1 MASVQ
6 LSVYVPRDSSA
17 LSVGAEE
24 VAAAIAAHAR
34 HGDVKVDIVRNGS
47 RGLYWLEPLVEVVTR
62 SGRRAYGPVRPSD
75 VPSLVA
81 GGAAAAAVMMVA
93 VNYQKPPYCVFSLN
107 PGANVTSP
115 KDMVGL
121 EFGSSTAS
129 FMPRIAMAFMKMH
142 GLDSSTLRVVN
153 IDGASR
159 VPMLA
164 ARKVQSIDQFV
175 MSEPGI
181 RRAVK
186 DAEAKCMLFGDHG
199 LDIYSN
205 GIGVREDFLQ
215 QNPEVVRA
223 FIRAALRG
231 WKDAMSNPEEAAK
244 IQVQYVK
251 ALDPALI
258 VDELRI
264 VRRLAVT
271 PDTEKDGYGAM
282 NREKMQRSVDFMN
295 PNVEIVGANARRRHL
310 PPGYLPSTRSARSA
324 AQVRFFRVVVL
335 VTGGALRHR
344 RPPLRVRAAGRD
356 RMVAD
361 VQGVQRRV
369 DVLIPTRQTFGREIL
384 ETPAHRRGVLAAA
397 HPEAHNR
404 SIDHRMPNGGDTSR

>member
-1 MASVQ
+1 MRMRGLVAAVA
-6 LSVYVPRDSSA
+6 LSLLPAAAGAQERKITFTLDFIALGRHAPWYVPIAKGYYKQEGLDVTVIPSKGTA
-17 LSVGAEE
+17 DAIKNVDAG
-24 VAAAIAAHAR
+24 VAQI
-34 HGDVKVDIVRNGS
+34 GFI
-47 RGLYWLEPLVEVVTR
+47 
-62 SGRRAYGPVRPSD
+62 D

-81 GGAAAAAVMMVA
+81 GGGAAAAVKMVA

-186 DAEAKCMLFGDHG
+186 DGEAKCMLFGDHG

-215 QNPEVVRA
+215 QNPEVVRG

-231 WKDAMSNPEEAAK
+231 WKDALSNPEEAAK
-244 IQVQYVK
+244 LQVQYVK

-258 VDELRI
+258 VDELKI
-264 VRRLAVT
+264 LRRLAIT
-271 PDTEKDGYGAM
+271 PETEKQGLGTM

-295 PNVEIVGANARRRHL
+295 NNVDIQGRKLTIDDIYRPGFL
-310 PPGYLPSTRSARSA
+310 PTPPI
-324 AQVRFFRVVVL
+324 
-335 VTGGALRHR
+335 
-344 RPPLRVRAAGRD
+344 RP
-356 RMVAD
+356 
-361 VQGVQRRV
+361 
-369 DVLIPTRQTFGREIL
+369 
-384 ETPAHRRGVLAAA
+384 
-397 HPEAHNR
+397 
-404 SIDHRMPNGGDTSR
+404 

>member
-1 MASVQ
+1 MRTLAAVVA
-6 LSVYVPRDSSA
+6 LSMLPLAAAAQERKITFTLDFIALGRHAPWYVPIAKGYYKQEGLDVTVIPSKGTA
-17 LSVGAEE
+17 DAIKAVDAG
-24 VAAAIAAHAR
+24 VAQI
-34 HGDVKVDIVRNGS
+34 GFI
-47 RGLYWLEPLVEVVTR
+47 
-62 SGRRAYGPVRPSD
+62 D

-81 GGAAAAAVMMVA
+81 GGEAAAAVKMVA

-115 KDMVGL
+115 RDMVGL

-142 GLDSSTLRVVN
+142 GLDPSTLRVVN
-153 IDGASR
+153 IDGAAR

-205 GIGVREDFLQ
+205 GIGVREDFLK
-215 QNPEVVRA
+215 QNPQVVRG

-251 ALDPALI
+251 ALDQKLI

-264 VRRLAVT
+264 VRRLAVV
-271 PDTEKDGYGAM
+271 PDTEKNGYGAM
-282 NREKMQRSVDFMN
+282 NRDKMRRSVEFMN
-295 PNVEIVGANARRRHL
+295 NNVDITGRKLTVEDIYRE
-310 PPGYLPSTRSARSA
+310 GYLPN
-324 AQVRFFRVVVL
+324 
-335 VTGGALRHR
+335 
-344 RPPLRVRAAGRD
+344 PPIV
-356 RMVAD
+356 
-361 VQGVQRRV
+361 
-369 DVLIPTRQTFGREIL
+369 P
-384 ETPAHRRGVLAAA
+384 
-397 HPEAHNR
+397 
-404 SIDHRMPNGGDTSR
+404 